1 VSGGEPPR
9 RAVAESALAES
20 LTIPTGSHTMFSRI
34 ARQALRS
41 ARSFTTSAVK
51 LAAEDPQAARMQ
63 RLAAF
68 QEQIRNSP
76 NIHQQL
82 KSIQLVIAS
91 KMEVTNEPPSLMQ
104 QIKLLSDA
112 EVRAEMVKLSDIMKE
127 ENVNL
132 NKEDVGFLMQALK
145 AQMDKEDK

>member
-1 VSGGEPPR
+1 
-9 RAVAESALAES
+9 
-20 LTIPTGSHTMFSRI
+20 
-34 ARQALRS
+34 
-41 ARSFTTSAVK
+41 
-51 LAAEDPQAARMQ
+51 
-63 RLAAF
+63 
-68 QEQIRNSP
+68 
-76 NIHQQL
+76 
-82 KSIQLVIAS
+82 
-91 KMEVTNEPPSLMQ
+91 MEVTNEPPSLMQ